1 MSDANLQIF
10 NLSFLDLIF
19 VLLSLVSL
27 TCVTIYLS
35 ANNKAVLGGKVKSIG
50 KMMSLVFFSFSLLFI
65 TCGKT
70 QAQWSVDSFNPNA
83 SDIVHSVVM
92 QQDGKILIGGDFTSL
107 GGQSRSRI
115 ARLNADGSLDESFNP
130 GANNRVNKITI
141 QPDGKILLGG
151 SFTSIAGQ
159 TRYHLARLNPD
170 GTLDSSF
177 ADPNIGNQFS
187 EIYST
192 VLQPDGKILIGGTF
206 PTVGGQ
212 ARRYM
217 ARLNSDGSLDNSF
230 NPDPNSSVAE
240 IVVKPDGKILFSGV
254 FKTVSGQNRFG
265 LAQINADGSLDA
277 AFNPISSFDSGFVW
291 AILLLPDGKI
301 LLGGNGIIMGR
312 HNLARIHADG
322 SLDTSFS
329 SLTFDYGIDDLAR
342 QPDGSILIAGG
353 FTSVNGQPRKGL
365 AKLSADGLLDPFFY
379 PNIGNTNQSA
389 AVLDIAVQP
398 DGKIL
403 VGGAFNIIGGQTR
416 NNIARIIVSSTA
428 ENPVPSISGI
438 SHNRVVPSAVP
449 FELIV
454 NGNYFVPNTVIRLN
468 GQDKNTVVVSPTQLK
483 TQITASDLP
492 TAGQYAVTVF
502 NPAPGGGEAGPFYF
516 FYDCTNSINPPFQN
530 ISRTGES
537 GSFNVT
543 AASGCGWNATS
554 NAPWITVTSGS
565 GNGNGTVNFTIA
577 ANAGQARRGTI
588 TVAGHT
594 FTVNQDGE
602 CAFFLTPENMSVGWS
617 SSGEASF
624 YVETQVGCTWRPIS
638 NVPWLTIT
646 DAGSGN
652 GNGTVKFR
660 YSYNDGNPR
669 TGTITL
675 GDKTF
680 TVNQGSSCS
689 YSIVTPTGTNST
701 TVSASGGTGSVFIR
715 TTGDSGCFRDN
726 SFSYRVTVPWITVSN
741 GFNGFN
747 FSVDASDGQT
757 RSGEIIITVGNG
769 QTLTYRIFQ
778 SAGCPYTLSS
788 ANQNFGASGGNGNLS
803 VTTTSGC
810 AWTAATNENWIT
822 LTSGQTGNGSGT
834 VGFSVASNSGPAR
847 TGTISVGDRTLT
859 VTQISGCAFTVTPN
873 SQLFASSGGTGNFL
887 LNASD
892 SSCSWQVT
900 YNVDW
905 IWGFQVTSGNGS
917 RSFSFSVGPNA
928 GAARATTITV
938 GGQVFTVNQAGN
950 CTYSLSPTTTNVAA
964 NGGNGSVTVSTATGC
979 TWTAVS
985 NESWITVTSGSNGT
999 GNGTFNFSV
1008 QANSGVARTGTITI
1022 GGQTFTVN
1030 QASGCAYSL
1039 SQANANIQAIGE
1051 SSSFNVV
1058 SAAGCVWNAVSN
1070 DSWITVTNGSGTGN
1084 GTVSF
1089 TVQPNN
1095 GSARTGTISVGNQ
1108 TFTVNQSPANCS
1120 FILSPTSVNVGVAG
1134 GSAGFNINTA
1144 NGCAW
1149 TAVSNHSWITVTSN
1163 SSGSGAGTVSY
1174 SIQANNTGTARQGT
1188 ITAGG
1193 QTFTINQSA
1202 TCTYALTPSNVLS
1215 GADGGSNSFQINTSS
1230 NCAWSA
1236 TSTDSWITITTGTGT
1251 GNGTVSFTVQT
1262 NTAQQTRTG
1271 TILVGGQT
1279 FTVNQSAATVALK
1292 TRFDF
1297 DGDGKADVSVYRPS
1311 LGAWYVNKSSD
1322 NAFNGMLWG
1331 LPGDVITPADFD
1343 GDGRTDAAVFRD
1355 GFWYWMNSS
1364 NNSFSAVKFGQTG
1377 DTPIPSDYDGDGKAD
1392 VAVFR
1397 ENVSGAGNRAY
1408 FYILQSSDNS
1418 FRPEQFGSTGD
1429 KPVSA
1434 DFDKDGKADL
1444 AVYRD
1449 GSLAGGKSYFFYRS
1463 TAQPGA
1469 NFNTIQWGVT
1479 GDKPAPAD
1487 FDGDGKQDA
1496 AVFRPSTGDWYI
1508 LNSSDNQFTAFH
1520 FGISEDIP
1528 VAADYDGDGKAD
1540 MAVFRP
1546 STGSWY
1552 LQRSTQGF
1560 TGMQFG
1566 VSTDKPIP
1574 ALIQ

>member
-1 MSDANLQIF
+1 
-10 NLSFLDLIF
+10 
-19 VLLSLVSL
+19 
-27 TCVTIYLS
+27 
-35 ANNKAVLGGKVKSIG
+35 
-50 KMMSLVFFSFSLLFI
+50 
-65 TCGKT
+65 
-70 QAQWSVDSFNPNA
+70 
-83 SDIVHSVVM
+83 
-92 QQDGKILIGGDFTSL
+92 
-107 GGQSRSRI
+107 
-115 ARLNADGSLDESFNP
+115 
-130 GANNRVNKITI
+130 
-141 QPDGKILLGG
+141 
-151 SFTSIAGQ
+151 
-159 TRYHLARLNPD
+159 
-170 GTLDSSF
+170 
-177 ADPNIGNQFS
+177 
-187 EIYST
+187 
-192 VLQPDGKILIGGTF
+192 
-206 PTVGGQ
+206 
-212 ARRYM
+212 
-217 ARLNSDGSLDNSF
+217 
-230 NPDPNSSVAE
+230 
-240 IVVKPDGKILFSGV
+240 
-254 FKTVSGQNRFG
+254 
-265 LAQINADGSLDA
+265 
-277 AFNPISSFDSGFVW
+277 
-291 AILLLPDGKI
+291 
-301 LLGGNGIIMGR
+301 
-312 HNLARIHADG
+312 
-322 SLDTSFS
+322 
-329 SLTFDYGIDDLAR
+329 
-342 QPDGSILIAGG
+342 
-353 FTSVNGQPRKGL
+353 
-365 AKLSADGLLDPFFY
+365 
-379 PNIGNTNQSA
+379 
-389 AVLDIAVQP
+389 
-398 DGKIL
+398 
-403 VGGAFNIIGGQTR
+403 
-416 NNIARIIVSSTA
+416 
-428 ENPVPSISGI
+428 
-438 SHNRVVPSAVP
+438 
-449 FELIV
+449 
-454 NGNYFVPNTVIRLN
+454 
-468 GQDKNTVVVSPTQLK
+468 
-483 TQITASDLP
+483 
-492 TAGQYAVTVF
+492 
-502 NPAPGGGEAGPFYF
+502 
-516 FYDCTNSINPPFQN
+516 
-530 ISRTGES
+530 
-537 GSFNVT
+537 
-543 AASGCGWNATS
+543 
-554 NAPWITVTSGS
+554 
-565 GNGNGTVNFTIA
+565 
-577 ANAGQARRGTI
+577 
-588 TVAGHT
+588 
-594 FTVNQDGE
+594 
-602 CAFFLTPENMSVGWS
+602 
-617 SSGEASF
+617 
-624 YVETQVGCTWRPIS
+624 
-638 NVPWLTIT
+638 
-646 DAGSGN
+646 
-652 GNGTVKFR
+652 
-660 YSYNDGNPR
+660 
-669 TGTITL
+669 
-675 GDKTF
+675 
-680 TVNQGSSCS
+680 
-689 YSIVTPTGTNST
+689 
-701 TVSASGGTGSVFIR
+701 
-715 TTGDSGCFRDN
+715 
-726 SFSYRVTVPWITVSN
+726 
-741 GFNGFN
+741 
-747 FSVDASDGQT
+747 
-757 RSGEIIITVGNG
+757 
-769 QTLTYRIFQ
+769 
-778 SAGCPYTLSS
+778 
-788 ANQNFGASGGNGNLS
+788 
-803 VTTTSGC
+803 
-810 AWTAATNENWIT
+810 
-822 LTSGQTGNGSGT
+822 
-834 VGFSVASNSGPAR
+834 
-847 TGTISVGDRTLT
+847 LT

-905 IWGFQVTSGNGS
+905 IWGFQATSGNGS

-950 CTYSLSPTTTNVAA
+950 CTYSLSSTTTNVAA

-999 GNGTFNFSV
+999 GNGT
-1008 QANSGVARTGTITI
+1008 
-1022 GGQTFTVN
+1022 
-1030 QASGCAYSL
+1030 
-1039 SQANANIQAIGE
+1039 
-1051 SSSFNVV
+1051 
-1058 SAAGCVWNAVSN
+1058 
-1070 DSWITVTNGSGTGN
+1070 
-1084 GTVSF
+1084 VSF

-1108 TFTVNQSPANCS
+1108 TFTVNQSPGNCS

-1251 GNGTVSFTVQT
+1251 GNGTVSFTVQA

-1311 LGAWYVNKSSD
+1311 LGAWYVNKSS
-1322 NAFNGMLWG
+1322 NNEFSGMLWG

-1343 GDGRTDAAVFRD
+1343 GDGRTDTAVFRD
-1355 GFWYWMNSS
+1355 GFWYWINSS

-1397 ENVSGAGNRAY
+1397 ENVPGAGNRAY

-1520 FGISEDIP
+1520 FGISEDVP

-1566 VSTDKPIP
+1566 VSSDKPIP

>member
-10 NLSFLDLIF
+10 NPSFSGLIF

-35 ANNKAVLGGKVKSIG
+35 ANNKAVLGGRVKSIG

-83 SDIVHSVVM
+83 SDFVHSVVI

-115 ARLNADGSLDESFNP
+115 ARLNTDGSLDESFNP
-130 GANNRVNKITI
+130 NANNRVNKITI
-141 QPDGKILLGG
+141 QPDGKILVAG

-291 AILLLPDGKI
+291 AILLQPDGKI

-312 HNLARIHADG
+312 QNLARIHADG

-353 FTSVNGQPRKGL
+353 FSLVNGQTRKGL

-379 PNIGNTNQSA
+379 PNTGNTNHSA
-389 AVLDIAVQP
+389 AVLTIAVQP

-416 NNIARIIVSSTA
+416 NNIARIIASSSA
-428 ENPVPSISGI
+428 ENPIPSISGI
-438 SHNRVVPSAVP
+438 SHNSVVPGAVP

-483 TQITASDLP
+483 TQITASDLQ

-537 GSFNVT
+537 GSFSVT

-554 NAPWITVTSGS
+554 NAPWITVTSGN
-565 GNGNGTVNFTIA
+565 GTGNGTVNFTVA

-638 NVPWLTIT
+638 NVPWLTIA

-689 YSIVTPTGTNST
+689 YSIVTPTGNNST
-701 TVSASGGTGSVFIR
+701 TVPASGGTGSVFIR
-715 TTGDSGCFRDN
+715 TTGDSGCYRDN

-757 RSGEIIITVGNG
+757 RSGEIIITAGNG
-769 QTLTYRIFQ
+769 QILTYRIFQ
-778 SAGCPYTLSS
+778 SAGCPYTLTS

-803 VTTTSGC
+803 VTTASGC
-810 AWTAATNENWIT
+810 TWTAATNENWIT

-834 VGFSVASNSGPAR
+834 VGFSVAGNSGPAR

-950 CTYSLSPTTTNVAA
+950 CTYSLS
-964 NGGNGSVTVSTATGC
+964 
-979 TWTAVS
+979 
-985 NESWITVTSGSNGT
+985 
-999 GNGTFNFSV
+999 
-1008 QANSGVARTGTITI
+1008 
-1022 GGQTFTVN
+1022 
-1030 QASGCAYSL
+1030 
-1039 SQANANIQAIGE
+1039 QANANIQAIGE

-1058 SAAGCVWNAVSN
+1058 SAAGCAWSAVSN
-1070 DSWITVTNGSGTGN
+1070 DSWITVTSGNGTGN

-1108 TFTVNQSPANCS
+1108 TFTVNQSPGNCS

-1174 SIQANNTGTARQGT
+1174 SIQPNNSGTARQGT

-1215 GADGGSNSFQINTSS
+1215 GADGGSNAFQINTSS
-1230 NCAWSA
+1230 DCAWNAS
-1236 TSTDSWITITTGTGT
+1236 STDSWITITTGTGT
-1251 GNGTVSFTVQT
+1251 GNGTVSFTVQA

-1322 NAFNGMLWG
+1322 NAFSGMLWG

-1397 ENVSGAGNRAY
+1397 ENVPGAGNRAY

-1463 TAQPGA
+1463 TAQPGVG
-1469 NFNTIQWGVT
+1469 FNTIQWGVT

-1496 AVFRPSTGDWYI
+1496 AVFRPSTGDWHI

-1520 FGISEDIP
+1520 FGISEDVP

-1566 VSTDKPIP
+1566 VSSDKPIP